1 MRKELLLPE
10 MVQLMEH
17 YPSTIKRFGLR
28 KFCSAAFYL
37 MVKLSSGYVS
47 HKSEGDTRTVKM
59 SARLFSEKTRGYVW
73 MWCKDHSKTV
83 PDDTSF
89 NKAVTLQIDY
99 SRK

>member
-17 YPSTIKRFGLR
+17 YPTTIKRFGLR

-47 HKSEGDTRTVKM
+47 HKSEGDTRTVKR
-59 SARLFSEKTRGYVW
+59 SGSGGEQA
-73 MWCKDHSKTV
+73 
-83 PDDTSF
+83 
-89 NKAVTLQIDY
+89 
-99 SRK
+99 